1 MRGTLDFLAER
12 GGYPKYIAS
21 SAGRDAHYEVDR
33 PMITSEIEFADA
45 RDWQEDIQRVMGM
58 HPRGF
63 DLFAHKSE
71 VPDFHQLDQYQ
82 SLYESEIEALLK
94 SVTGCRRVAIFDH
107 TVRATDPD
115 TRDKLK
121 LREQASMVHN
131 DYSQK
136 SGFVCL
142 EENLGA
148 EAETLKQVRFQIV
161 NVWRP
166 LVDPVTE
173 YPLVFCDVRSLQQED
188 VLAAERRSP
197 THTGE
202 IQLVVFNEDQQWYYF
217 SAMNPA
223 EVLLFRTF
231 DSIHRGSTLSTAHS
245 AAKLVDP
252 PANAKPRE
260 SIETRAFV
268 FY

>member
-1 MRGTLDFLAER
+1 MRGTLDFLAEG
-12 GGYPKYIAS
+12 GGYPIYTAS

-33 PMITSEIEFADA
+33 PMITSEIEFEDA
-45 RDWQEDIQRVMGM
+45 REWQEDVPRSMGM

-63 DLFAHKSE
+63 DLFEHKSE
-71 VPDFHQLDQYQ
+71 VANFHQLDQYR

-94 SVTGCRRVAIFDH
+94 SVTQCRRVFIFDH
-107 TVRATDPD
+107 TVRATDPE
-115 TRDKLK
+115 TRDKLN

-131 DYSQK
+131 DYTRK
-136 SGFVCL
+136 SGFTCL
-142 EENLGA
+142 EENLGD
-148 EAETLKQVRFQIV
+148 EAERLKQVRFQII

-173 YPLVFCDVRSLQQED
+173 FPLVFCDVRSLKPENMLD
-188 VLAAERRSP
+188 AERRSP

-202 IQLVVFNEDQQWYYF
+202 IQLTVFDEDQRWYYF
-217 SAMNPA
+217 SEMNPS
-223 EVLLFRTF
+223 EVLLFKTF
-231 DSIHRGSTLSTAHS
+231 DSIHGGSTLSTAHS
-245 AAKLVDP
+245 AAKLVNP
-252 PANAKPRE
+252 PDNARPRE